1 MTEAI
6 TEGIQSFL
14 VRDLKAFMEELRA
27 YPDDATPWLTLP
39 GVSNSAANL
48 ALHVAGNLQHFVG
61 GILGQSGYVR
71 DRQLEFSRRA
81 GTREEVVQELA
92 RALDAVERVL
102 PGLSPETLAGPFPVE
117 LDGKTYP
124 VEVFLLRLS
133 LHLTYHLGQ
142 ANYLRRILVI
152 A

>member
-1 MTEAI
+1 MTT
-6 TEGIQSFL
+6 TESLQAFL
-14 VRDLKAFMEELRA
+14 ARDLKAFMDEIRA
-27 YPDDATPWLTLP
+27 FPDEASPWLTLP

-61 GILGQSGYVR
+61 ECLGHSGYVR
-71 DRQLEFSRRA
+71 DRPREFSRRA

-92 RALDAVERVL
+92 QALEIVEKVL

-117 LDGKTYP
+117 LDGRTYS
-124 VEVFLLRLS
+124 VSAMLLRLS